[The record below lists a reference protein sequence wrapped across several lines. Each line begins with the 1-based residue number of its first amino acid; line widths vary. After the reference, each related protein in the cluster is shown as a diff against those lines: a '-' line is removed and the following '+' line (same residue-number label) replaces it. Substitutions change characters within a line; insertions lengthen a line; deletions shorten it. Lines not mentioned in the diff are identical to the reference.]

1 MGDIPCF
8 CMTDKNLTM
17 TFELGRIITWR
28 LPCFSALL
36 MALRQSLRTEVRV
49 ILAVTKIE
57 VRKAS

>member
-1 MGDIPCF
+1 
-8 CMTDKNLTM
+8 MTDKNLTM